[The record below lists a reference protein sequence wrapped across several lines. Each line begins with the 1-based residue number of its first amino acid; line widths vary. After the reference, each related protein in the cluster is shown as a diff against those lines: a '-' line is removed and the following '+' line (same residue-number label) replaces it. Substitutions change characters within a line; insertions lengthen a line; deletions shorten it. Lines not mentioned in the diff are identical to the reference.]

1 MATFNLRKFSEPDRL
16 KTIKPARLIAFLRPY
31 DDYLSS
37 RGFRLPA
44 SSDDE
49 IDYESLANILIHP
62 DDSVPRQMVDA
73 LYFVHEMAADEQMDE
88 LLEAAKQH
96 QLPLDGD
103 QDNSPADVAI
113 QIWLT
118 APDLLQ
124 EKHAE
129 ARAIRQKNFAYFA
142 GRDGGPRSFP
152 KANPNVLRYLERSLD
167 GWFKEHRR
175 GEGSRVFVFDH
186 GRKVWIL
193 IRHGMP
199 FKREGSVKEGK
210 SSVEYY
216 RPEVHDVLIYDTEM
230 DDIGVHAGTKGER
243 DLYLRQIGEHL
254 FGDPDY
260 FPQAD
265 KFTLAPLI
273 DHGRAALRC
282 DDVPGLE
289 GVWLVEF
296 HRYWG
301 GDFKA
306 IEIRKATD
314 IFGAIDDRHHLL
326 AGGRMSTAV
335 FKLKFPGSKRLRSAT
350 IRPPNIA
357 KYDRHSDSDVIETW
371 LQLRGLIKPLAEEED
386 EEAPALL
393 EST

>member
-1 MATFNLRKFSEPDRL
+1 MKWLTTSRWTSCS
-16 KTIKPARLIAFLRPY
+16 RPRSQQGLLL
-31 DDYLSS
+31 DADQ
-37 RGFRLPA
+37 
-44 SSDDE
+44 
-49 IDYESLANILIHP
+49 ES
-62 DDSVPRQMVDA
+62 
-73 LYFVHEMAADEQMDE
+73 
-88 LLEAAKQH
+88 
-96 QLPLDGD
+96 
-103 QDNSPADVAI
+103 SPADVAV
-113 QIWLT
+113 QIWLA

-129 ARAIRQKNFAYFA
+129 ARAIQQKNFVYFA

-152 KANPNVLRYLERSLD
+152 QATPNVLRSLERSLD
-167 GWFKEHRR
+167 DWFEEHRR

-199 FKREGSVKEGK
+199 FRREGSVKEGK

-230 DDIGVHAGTKGER
+230 DEIGVHAGTKGER

-265 KFTLAPLI
+265 KFTLDPLI

-289 GVWLVEF
+289 GVCVRRVPTLLGRRFQVDRDQKGD
-296 HRYWG
+296 RY
-301 GDFKA
+301 
-306 IEIRKATD
+306 
-314 IFGAIDDRHHLL
+314 
-326 AGGRMSTAV
+326 
-335 FKLKFPGSKRLRSAT
+335 LR
-350 IRPPNIA
+350 RP
-357 KYDRHSDSDVIETW
+357 R
-371 LQLRGLIKPLAEEED
+371 
-386 EEAPALL
+386 
-393 EST
+393 

>member
-16 KTIKPARLIAFLRPY
+16 KTIKPGRLIAFLSPY
-31 DDYLSS
+31 NDYLSR
-37 RGFRLPA
+37 RGFRLPVRP
-44 SSDDE
+44 DDE

-73 LYFVHEMAADEQMDE
+73 LYFVHEMADDEQMDE
-88 LLEAAKQH
+88 LLSSARQ
-96 QLPLDGD
+96 QRLPLDAD
-103 QDNSPADVAI
+103 QESSPADVAI
-113 QIWLT
+113 QIWLA

-129 ARAIRQKNFAYFA
+129 ARAIRQKNYAYFA
-142 GRDGGPRSFP
+142 GRGGGPRSFP
-152 KANPNVLRYLERSLD
+152 KANPNVLRSLERSLD
-167 GWFKEHRR
+167 DWFKEHRR

-199 FKREGSVKEGK
+199 FKREGSVKEGQ

-254 FGDPDY
+254 FGNPDY

-289 GVWLVEF
+289 GVLFIEF

-301 GDFKA
+301 GDFQS

-314 IFGAIDDRHHLL
+314 IFGALDDRHHL

-335 FKLKFPGSKRLRSAT
+335 FKIRFSGSKRLRSAT

-357 KYDRHSDSDVIETW
+357 KYDRDSDSELIETW
-371 LQLRGLIKPLAEEED
+371 LQLRGFIKPLAQG
-386 EEAPALL
+386 AG
-393 EST
+393 